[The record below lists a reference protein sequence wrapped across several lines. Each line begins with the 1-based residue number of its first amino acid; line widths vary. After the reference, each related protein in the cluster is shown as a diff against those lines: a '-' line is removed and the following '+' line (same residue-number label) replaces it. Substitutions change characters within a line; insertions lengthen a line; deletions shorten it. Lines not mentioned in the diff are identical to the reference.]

1 MLLIH
6 LFIFQTNV
14 YTRHYAFPF
23 IPYPFYSIPFY
34 YVLNISNTRAS
45 PLFPFL
51 PRSTT
56 YGIYHTQQ
64 TKQTAIY
71 CMPYFLHI
79 CVLQGFSFPPS
90 LFYPCPVYA
99 LFCIFMCPFIHHF
112 VHHSF
117 FFGGFINS
125 CQPFLCISSKI
136 RFLTSSLYP
145 CPIWSRYLPNFS
157 LSSSVNPS
165 FLCIICS
172 LLYFAF
178 ALFLASLI
186 PILYNPYSY
195 TSIFNIS
202 TLGHV
207 YLLVLNF
214 PVICISIHLAMCYII
229 IRRGP

>member
-99 LFCIFMCPFIHHF
+99 LF
-112 VHHSF
+112 V
-117 FFGGFINS
+117 
-125 CQPFLCISSKI
+125 FLCVHLFTTSYII
-136 RFLTSSLYP
+136 LSSLAD
-145 CPIWSRYLPNFS
+145 
-157 LSSSVNPS
+157 LS
-165 FLCIICS
+165 I
-172 LLYFAF
+172 
-178 ALFLASLI
+178 LANHF
-186 PILYNPYSY
+186 YA
-195 TSIFNIS
+195 
-202 TLGHV
+202 
-207 YLLVLNF
+207 YLLKLNF
-214 PVICISIHLAMCYII
+214 LLAHYILALYGQDICLIFHYLQVSIQVFFV
-229 IRRGP
+229 